1 MKHLLTL
8 ILILSLPYSLFS
20 QDFIQESDFDEVIS
34 GTSAFG
40 ENQNLVVIEV
50 WAEFNKDN
58 AFHDWKKLEGV
69 KYARIN
75 LAKAPGIKKKYR
87 VRMVPTILVFKDGY
101 KELEYKAGLDLA
113 CPVTLEELV
122 EDIEELQKAS
132 QFQPKYIL

>member
-8 ILILSLPYSLFS
+8 ILILSLPYNVFS
-20 QDFIQESDFDEVIS
+20 QQFIQESDFEEVIS

-40 ENQNLVVIEV
+40 ENESLVVIEV

-58 AFHDWKKLEGV
+58 AFHDWKLV
-69 KYARIN
+69 KGAKYHRLD

-101 KELEYKAGLDLA
+101 KELEYKAGLDLL
-113 CPVTLEELV
+113 CPVTL
-122 EDIEELQKAS
+122 ART
-132 QFQPKYIL
+132 

>member
-1 MKHLLTL
+1 MKHLLIL
-8 ILILSLPYSLFS
+8 ILILSLPYRLFS

-40 ENQNLVVIEV
+40 ENENLVVIEV

-113 CPVTLEELV
+113 CPVTLEALV
-122 EDIEELQKAS
+122 GDIEELQKAS
-132 QFQPKYIL
+132 QF

>member
-40 ENQNLVVIEV
+40 ENENLVVIEV

-75 LAKAPGIKKKYR
+75 
-87 VRMVPTILVFKDGY
+87 
-101 KELEYKAGLDLA
+101 
-113 CPVTLEELV
+113 
-122 EDIEELQKAS
+122 
-132 QFQPKYIL
+132 

>member
-8 ILILSLPYSLFS
+8 ILILSLPYTLFS
-20 QDFIQESDFDEVIS
+20 QEFIEESDFEEVIS

-40 ENQNLVVIEV
+40 ENESVVVIEV

-132 QFQPKYIL
+132 QF

>member
-1 MKHLLTL
+1 MKYLLTL
-8 ILILSLPYSLFS
+8 ILILSIPYSLFS

-40 ENQNLVVIEV
+40 ENENLVVIEV

-75 LAKAPGIKKKYR
+75 LAKAPGVKKKYR

-122 EDIEELQKAS
+122 EDIEELKKAS
-132 QFQPKYIL
+132 QF

>member
-1 MKHLLTL
+1 MKHLLIL
-8 ILILSLPYSLFS
+8 ILILSLPYRLFS

-40 ENQNLVVIEV
+40 ENENLVVIEV

-75 LAKAPGIKKKYR
+75 LANAPGIKKKYR

-122 EDIEELQKAS
+122 GDIEELQKAS
-132 QFQPKYIL
+132 QF

>member
-69 KYARIN
+69 KYAGIN

-132 QFQPKYIL
+132 QF

>member
-1 MKHLLTL
+1 MKDLLIL

-40 ENQNLVVIEV
+40 ENESLVVIEV

-122 EDIEELQKAS
+122 GDIEELQKAS
-132 QFQPKYIL
+132 QF

>member
-1 MKHLLTL
+1 MKHLLIL
-8 ILILSLPYSLFS
+8 ILILSLPYRLFS

-40 ENQNLVVIEV
+40 ENENLVVIEV

-122 EDIEELQKAS
+122 GDIEELQKAS
-132 QFQPKYIL
+132 QF

>member
-40 ENQNLVVIEV
+40 ENENLVVIEV

-132 QFQPKYIL
+132 QF

>member
-8 ILILSLPYSLFS
+8 ILILSLPYTLFS
-20 QDFIQESDFDEVIS
+20 QEFIEESDFEEVIS

-40 ENQNLVVIEV
+40 ENESVVVIEV

-75 LAKAPGIKKKYR
+75 LANAPGIKKEYR
-87 VRMVPTILVFKDGY
+87 IRMVPTILVFKDGY
-101 KELEYKAGLDLA
+101 KELEYKAGLDLE
-113 CPVTLEELV
+113 CPVSLQELSS
-122 EDIEELQKAS
+122 DIEELKAGS
-132 QFQPKYIL
+132 QF

>member
-1 MKHLLTL
+1 MKNILTIILLL
-8 ILILSLPYSLFS
+8 ISTNVLA
-20 QDFIQESDFDEVIS
+20 QEFITEEEFDVAIT

-40 ENQNLVVIEV
+40 ENESIVVIEV

-101 KELEYKAGLDLA
+101 
-113 CPVTLEELV
+113 
-122 EDIEELQKAS
+122 
-132 QFQPKYIL
+132 

>member
-58 AFHDWKKLEGV
+58 AFQDWKKLEGV

-75 LAKAPGIKKKYR
+75 LANAPGIKKEYR
-87 VRMVPTILVFKDGY
+87 IRMVPTILVFKDGY

-132 QFQPKYIL
+132 QF

>member
-1 MKHLLTL
+1 MKHLLIL
-8 ILILSLPYSLFS
+8 ILILSLPYRLFS

-40 ENQNLVVIEV
+40 ENENLVVIEV

-132 QFQPKYIL
+132 QF

>member
-8 ILILSLPYSLFS
+8 VLILSLPYNVFS
-20 QDFIQESDFDEVIS
+20 QQFIQESDFEEVIS

-40 ENQNLVVIEV
+40 ENESVVVIEV

-58 AFHDWKKLEGV
+58 AFQDWKKLEGV

-122 EDIEELQKAS
+122 EDIEELKKAS
-132 QFQPKYIL
+132 QF

>member
-1 MKHLLTL
+1 MKYLLTL

-40 ENQNLVVIEV
+40 ENENLVVIEV

-75 LAKAPGIKKKYR
+75 LAKAPGVKKKYR

-122 EDIEELQKAS
+122 EDIEELKKAS
-132 QFQPKYIL
+132 QF

>member
-1 MKHLLTL
+1 MKHLLIL
-8 ILILSLPYSLFS
+8 ILILSLPYRLFS

-34 GTSAFG
+34 GSSAFG
-40 ENQNLVVIEV
+40 ENENLVVIEV

-75 LAKAPGIKKKYR
+75 LAKSPGIKKKYR

-122 EDIEELQKAS
+122 EDIEELKKAS
-132 QFQPKYIL
+132 QF

>member
-1 MKHLLTL
+1 MKHLLIL
-8 ILILSLPYSLFS
+8 ILILSLPYRLFS

-40 ENQNLVVIEV
+40 ENENLVVIEV

-101 KELEYKAGLDLA
+101 KELEYKAGLDLV

-122 EDIEELQKAS
+122 EDIEELKKAS
-132 QFQPKYIL
+132 QF

>member
-40 ENQNLVVIEV
+40 ENENLVVIEV

-75 LAKAPGIKKKYR
+75 LAKAPGVKKKYR

-122 EDIEELQKAS
+122 EDIEELKKAS
-132 QFQPKYIL
+132 QF

>member
-1 MKHLLTL
+1 MKHLLIL
-8 ILILSLPYSLFS
+8 ILILSLPYRLFS

-75 LAKAPGIKKKYR
+75 LANAPGIKKKYR
-87 VRMVPTILVFKDGY
+87 VRVVPTILVFKDGY

-122 EDIEELQKAS
+122 GDIEELQKAS
-132 QFQPKYIL
+132 QF

>member
-40 ENQNLVVIEV
+40 ENENLVVIEV

-101 KELEYKAGLDLA
+101 KELEYKAGLDLV

-122 EDIEELQKAS
+122 EDIEELKKAS
-132 QFQPKYIL
+132 QF

>member
-1 MKHLLTL
+1 MKHLLIL
-8 ILILSLPYSLFS
+8 ILILSLPYRLFS

-40 ENQNLVVIEV
+40 ENENLVVIEV

-101 KELEYKAGLDLA
+101 KELEYRAGLDLA

-122 EDIEELQKAS
+122 GDIEELQKAS
-132 QFQPKYIL
+132 QF

>member
-132 QFQPKYIL
+132 QF

>member
-1 MKHLLTL
+1 MKYLLTL

-40 ENQNLVVIEV
+40 ENENLVVIEV

-101 KELEYKAGLDLA
+101 KELEYKAGLDLV

-122 EDIEELQKAS
+122 EDIEELKKAS
-132 QFQPKYIL
+132 QF

>member
-8 ILILSLPYSLFS
+8 ILILSLPYTLFS
-20 QDFIQESDFDEVIS
+20 QEFIEESDFEEVIS

-40 ENQNLVVIEV
+40 ENESVVVIEV

-58 AFHDWKKLEGV
+58 AFQDWKKLEGV

-122 EDIEELQKAS
+122 EDIEELKKAS
-132 QFQPKYIL
+132 QF

>member
-1 MKHLLTL
+1 MKHLLIL
-8 ILILSLPYSLFS
+8 ILILSLPYRLFS

-40 ENQNLVVIEV
+40 ENENLVVIEV

-101 KELEYKAGLDLA
+101 KELEYKAGLDLT

-122 EDIEELQKAS
+122 GDIEELQKAS
-132 QFQPKYIL
+132 QF

>member
-8 ILILSLPYSLFS
+8 LLILSLPSNVFS
-20 QDFIQESDFDEVIS
+20 QQFIQESDFDEVIS

-132 QFQPKYIL
+132 QF